1 MLDGLVEACL
11 PGSLGRRLQRLEEA
25 ARVGVLEEGP
35 VAVVGSAAVPGDLA
49 IAVQSVSQLVYHQCL
64 ISCAWKTRRK
74 GPSKPS
80 ATMLLKCH
88 LIMFP

>member
-49 IAVQSVSQLVYHQCL
+49 ITVQSVSQLVYHQCL
-64 ISCAWKTRRK
+64 ISCAWKK
-74 GPSKPS
+74 GGMRQLIFGASYVNYR
-80 ATMLLKCH
+80 AT
-88 LIMFP
+88 